1 MIDAMVRS
9 ALFGVRNVDKVQ
21 NGDTGRCAAAT
32 FQLFNAGK
40 NALESATKLH
50 NSLGK
55 GAESAVTAL
64 KTVSESSKA
73 LETAAK
79 VVKFGSENVN
89 TLLCGAAAYRVLTAD
104 DKEKAMAGASIAGVL
119 YHKFAGIFV
128 FNAGDSKV
136 YAVNRSKVFQI
147 SRDHIKGNA
156 LENCACAGGGHYITI
171 EGARRNQNYN
181 YFIAS
186 NSMVELLLNKYGN
199 IEEAINDIM
208 GSSNTEEAVN
218 KLKTIAENSKDNVSA
233 LGLLNLFE

>member
-89 TLLCGAAAYRVLTAD
+89 TLLCGAAAYRVLKAD
-104 DKEKAMAGASIAGVL
+104 DKEKAVKKELWGMSTMFGVEHLMREGFKSKAMMNLKNNIKNKYVKAGVSMLEGVLFVMGSIAASTTGYKIGETL
-119 YHKFAGIFV
+119 YEEEKKLSKSPEFKEIKAKLDAEKTKTAALEKFA
-128 FNAGDSKV
+128 NEDLKV
-136 YAVNRSKVFQI
+136 KDGEFCVNREVL
-147 SRDHIKGNA
+147 A
-156 LENCACAGGGHYITI
+156 
-171 EGARRNQNYN
+171 
-181 YFIAS
+181 
-186 NSMVELLLNKYGN
+186 
-199 IEEAINDIM
+199 
-208 GSSNTEEAVN
+208 
-218 KLKTIAENSKDNVSA
+218 
-233 LGLLNLFE
+233 